1 MNTTLIY
8 LEKDSKYLMLHRIK
22 KKNDINKDK
31 WIGVGGKFLPGESP
45 DECARREA
53 LEETGLTLGK
63 LEYRAVVTFLLNENE
78 TEYMHLFTC
87 RDFYGDL
94 GECDEGTLEWIDKKE
109 IYELPL
115 WKGDKIFFRLLEER
129 HPFFFLKLTYQGD
142 ELLSAVL
149 DGKELLK
156 L

>member
-1 MNTTLIY
+1 M
-8 LEKDSKYLMLHRIK
+8 
-22 KKNDINKDK
+22 
-31 WIGVGGKFLPGESP
+31 
-45 DECARREA
+45 
-53 LEETGLTLGK
+53 
-63 LEYRAVVTFLLNENE
+63 
-78 TEYMHLFTC
+78 FTC

-115 WKGDKIFFRLLEER
+115 WEGDKIFFRLLEER